1 MSDKLNYLFENNS
14 LINCFCSSISKENN
28 NFETKS
34 FAFGNSKQGIDDPI
48 NGDSLF
54 RIFSMSKVVTTIAV
68 MQLVEKEELNLDE
81 PVENILPYIKKVP
94 ILNENNQ
101 FVKQKNSITLRNLLS
116 HTSGFSYS
124 SSVMETS
131 KRMKNLPAS
140 KKLYLS
146 LKGYRTKG
154 SIFNK
159 GPRLF
164 EAGTNIKY
172 GTGIGIAGNMLEKVT
187 GVGLDEYCK
196 ENIFNP
202 LSMENTFFEIPK
214 EKQDKLVGMYIRRG
228 KNSDKFSELPLSIPP
243 VKRTFLNKI
252 IFGGFYGGTDVFS
265 SPNDFTILIKC
276 LLDKGTFNG
285 YKMLK
290 EETIEEMSKPGP
302 GSYDDMWDRDD
313 NPQYVMG
320 ENTRLKSNQNKY
332 GLGLTVSY
340 DNESHRPV
348 GSVCHGGAGNTF
360 FSLNYES
367 KKAALIF
374 SNFYPYNDP
383 EWFEMLQEL
392 EFITYE
398 NN

>member
-1 MSDKLNYLFENNS
+1 MNSYKAAIGKLNNNS
-14 LINCFCSSISKENN
+14 LKIGSEIVSIKDALNRISSEEVIAKSDYPADDNTAFDGFAVNSKE
-28 NFETKS
+28 TKNT
-34 FAFGNSKQGIDDPI
+34 FQKFKILKTVAA
-48 NGDSLF
+48 GD
-54 RIFSMSKVVTTIAV
+54 
-68 MQLVEKEELNLDE
+68 N
-81 PVENILPYIKKVP
+81 PYIKKVP

-340 DNESHRPV
+340 DNKSHRPV

-360 FSLNYES
+360 FSLNYETN
-367 KKAALIF
+367 KAALIF